1 MVFVKTNKKNKKNMT
16 PKIVTSFIGGEWV
29 EPNESSHKIK
39 IIHPADEQHISTL
52 YEADTNEVSN
62 AAETAKKTFDS
73 GVWSNASVDDRKSVL
88 LAIKDLIIENKE
100 EIAEQEVMNTGAPIA
115 QAYGRQ
121 IPRSAMNFEFFAEFI
136 SQASSPVFDQNPDY
150 ITYVRR
156 EPIGVAG
163 LIAPWNAPMA
173 LATMKIA
180 GAIAFGN
187 SCILKPSELTP
198 LGFVPFMNLL
208 KKAGLPDGVINMVN
222 GRGSVT
228 GTAITQNENIDVI
241 AFTGG
246 TETGRVIGAESGK
259 TLKKIVT
266 ELGGKSANIIFSDA
280 DFERALDA
288 AMVAIFSNNGQQ
300 CLAGSR
306 ILVEKPIAKEFKK
319 RMVERARNLIIGDPF
334 DSKTEIGPLIS
345 KEQIEKVMSFA
356 QTAEESDDTN
366 ILCGGKRCESFQK
379 GYYFEPT
386 IVETKSNQN
395 TVCQEEIFGPF
406 ATILEFDGIDEAME
420 LANDSEFGLVSYIW
434 STDIRKIMRAQAE
447 IRAGVVWVNTP
458 LMRELRAPFGGYK
471 NSGIGRD
478 GGEWS
483 RNLFTEEKTVSIPLK
498 DFPITKLGENS

>member
-1 MVFVKTNKKNKKNMT
+1 MT

-100 EIAEQEVMNTGAPIA
+100 EIAEQEVMNTGAPIT

-187 SCILKPSELTP
+187 SCVLKPSELAPATSRVLKELIDSVFP
-198 LGFVPFMNLL
+198 QNMATVIEGDAGIAKYLL
-208 KKAGLPDGVINMVN
+208 DKKWDYIF
-222 GRGSVT
+222 
-228 GTAITQNENIDVI
+228 
-241 AFTGG
+241 FTGS
-246 TETGRVIGAESGK
+246 TRIGKIIAEK
-259 TLKKIVT
+259 AAKNLTPITL
-266 ELGGKSANIIFSDA
+266 ELGGKSPCIVDSGVDIDK
-280 DFERALDA
+280 
-288 AMVAIFSNNGQQ
+288 VAKRIVSGKFVNCGQT
-300 CLAGSR
+300 CISR
-306 ILVEKPIAKEFKK
+306 LY
-319 RMVERARNLIIGDPF
+319 
-334 DSKTEIGPLIS
+334 
-345 KEQIEKVMSFA
+345 
-356 QTAEESDDTN
+356 
-366 ILCGGKRCESFQK
+366 C
-379 GYYFEPT
+379 
-386 IVETKSNQN
+386 
-395 TVCQEEIFGPF
+395 CQ
-406 ATILEFDGIDEAME
+406 
-420 LANDSEFGLVSYIW
+420 
-434 STDIRKIMRAQAE
+434 STC
-447 IRAGVVWVNTP
+447 
-458 LMRELRAPFGGYK
+458 
-471 NSGIGRD
+471 
-478 GGEWS
+478 
-483 RNLFTEEKTVSIPLK
+483 
-498 DFPITKLGENS
+498 

>member
-1 MVFVKTNKKNKKNMT
+1 
-16 PKIVTSFIGGEWV
+16 
-29 EPNESSHKIK
+29 
-39 IIHPADEQHISTL
+39 
-52 YEADTNEVSN
+52 
-62 AAETAKKTFDS
+62 
-73 GVWSNASVDDRKSVL
+73 
-88 LAIKDLIIENKE
+88 
-100 EIAEQEVMNTGAPIA
+100 
-115 QAYGRQ
+115 
-121 IPRSAMNFEFFAEFI
+121 
-136 SQASSPVFDQNPDY
+136 
-150 ITYVRR
+150 
-156 EPIGVAG
+156 
-163 LIAPWNAPMA
+163 
-173 LATMKIA
+173 
-180 GAIAFGN
+180 
-187 SCILKPSELTP
+187 
-198 LGFVPFMNLL
+198 
-208 KKAGLPDGVINMVN
+208 
-222 GRGSVT
+222 
-228 GTAITQNENIDVI
+228 
-241 AFTGG
+241 
-246 TETGRVIGAESGK
+246 
-259 TLKKIVT
+259 
-266 ELGGKSANIIFSDA
+266 
-280 DFERALDA
+280 
-288 AMVAIFSNNGQQ
+288 MVAIFSNNGQQ

-356 QTAEESDDTN
+356 QTAEESDDIN

-406 ATILEFDGIDEAME
+406 ATILEFDGIDEAIE
-420 LANDSEFGLVSYIW
+420 LANDSEFGLVSYVW

-498 DFPITKLGENS
+498 DFPITKLGEND

>member
-1 MVFVKTNKKNKKNMT
+1 
-16 PKIVTSFIGGEWV
+16 
-29 EPNESSHKIK
+29 
-39 IIHPADEQHISTL
+39 
-52 YEADTNEVSN
+52 
-62 AAETAKKTFDS
+62 
-73 GVWSNASVDDRKSVL
+73 
-88 LAIKDLIIENKE
+88 
-100 EIAEQEVMNTGAPIA
+100 
-115 QAYGRQ
+115 
-121 IPRSAMNFEFFAEFI
+121 
-136 SQASSPVFDQNPDY
+136 
-150 ITYVRR
+150 
-156 EPIGVAG
+156 
-163 LIAPWNAPMA
+163 
-173 LATMKIA
+173 
-180 GAIAFGN
+180 
-187 SCILKPSELTP
+187 
-198 LGFVPFMNLL
+198 
-208 KKAGLPDGVINMVN
+208 MVN
-222 GRGSVT
+222 GRGAVT
-228 GTAITQNENIDVI
+228 GAAITQNENIDVI

-266 ELGGKSANIIFSDA
+266 ELGGKSANIVFSDA

-356 QTAEESDDTN
+356 QTAEESDDIN

-406 ATILEFDGIDEAME
+406 ATILEFDGIDEAIE

-498 DFPITKLGENS
+498 DFPITKLGEDN

>member
-1 MVFVKTNKKNKKNMT
+1 MT
-16 PKIVTSFIGGEWV
+16 PKIVTSFIQGKWV
-29 EPNESSHKIK
+29 EPKEGAHKIK
-39 IIHPADEQHISTL
+39 IIHPADEKHVSTL
-52 YEADTNEVSN
+52 YEADANEVKY
-62 AAETAKKTFDS
+62 AAESAKQTFES
-73 GVWSNASVDDRKSVL
+73 GVWSKTSIDDRKSVL
-88 LAIKDLIIENKE
+88 LAIKDLIVENKQ
-100 EIAEQEVMNTGAPIA
+100 EIAELEVMNTGAPIA

-136 SQASSPVFDQNPDY
+136 SQASNPIFDQNPDY

-222 GRGSVT
+222 GRGEIT
-228 GTAITQNENIDVI
+228 GAAITKEEKIDVI

-246 TETGRVIGAESGK
+246 TETGRIIGAESGK

-288 AMVAIFSNNGQQ
+288 AMIAIFSNNGQQ

-319 RMVERARNLIIGDPF
+319 RMVERASNLIIGDPF
-334 DSKTEIGPLIS
+334 DPRTEIGPLIS
-345 KEQIEKVMSFA
+345 KGQIEKVLSFA
-356 QTAEESDDTN
+356 QTASESSETN
-366 ILCGGKRCESFQK
+366 ILYGGRRPDGFEK

-386 IVETKSNQN
+386 IVEAKNNQ
-395 TVCQEEIFGPF
+395 TTICQEEIFGPF
-406 ATILEFDGIDEAME
+406 ATILEFEGIDEA
-420 LANDSEFGLVSYIW
+420 LQIANDSEFGLVSYVW
-434 STDIRKIMRAQAE
+434 STDIRKIMKAQAE

-498 DFPITKLGENS
+498 DFPIAKLGGISGE